1 MSTAAGGP
9 APSYLDWL
17 IADTRQSA
25 ADPAATE
32 VTDTPASTVPRVS
45 AASTQHG
52 DRAGSSVTVVA
63 GAHGGSGATITTLL
77 LAMVAAADFPA
88 MKTDA
93 VGSAGPVIALD
104 GTAVGGD
111 LVVRAPAQHCHP
123 SWWQHWLAGGDDP
136 AADTTALPTSG
147 WTVLG
152 RDRTLGETT
161 SPLSGAITAL
171 SSRSRS
177 VIVDAGASV
186 GSPWFDAAADLAD
199 HIVVTIDDRP
209 GAANASRPV
218 LSMLRR
224 RLGSEEMG
232 RTVHLVVTSQRPGV
246 DHVTGPLADA
256 LSGRV
261 AGVHHLSY
269 DSEIAAG
276 VGIDPSLLSPRSFTV
291 AHHIHTSTTSR
302 EATTR

>member
-1 MSTAAGGP
+1 MTGSNTAAGGP

-17 IADTRQSA
+17 TAENTTTS
-25 ADPAATE
+25 DPAAGA
-32 VTDTPASTVPRVS
+32 DT
-45 AASTQHG
+45 AASDLAVPAEPSEHHIASPGGQ
-52 DRAGSSVTVVA
+52 VTVVA

-77 LAMVAAADFPA
+77 LAMVAASES
-88 MKTDA
+88 
-93 VGSAGPVIALD
+93 SASVIALD
-104 GTAVGGD
+104 GTPVGGD
-111 LVVRAPAQHCHP
+111 LTTRAPAEHCHP

-136 AADTTALPTSG
+136 AADPSALPATG
-147 WTVLG
+147 WTALG
-152 RDRTLGETT
+152 RDRSLGETA
-161 SPLSGAITAL
+161 SPLTGVVSAL
-171 SSRSRS
+171 ASPTRS

-186 GSPWFDAAADLAD
+186 GSPWFDSAADLAD
-199 HIVVTIDDRP
+199 HIIVTIDDRP

-224 RLGSEEMG
+224 RLGTEEMG

-261 AGVHHLSY
+261 AGVHHLPY

-276 VGIDPSLLSPRSFTV
+276 VGIDPSLLSPRSFTI
-291 AHHIHTSTTSR
+291 AHHIHTSTSTSR
-302 EATTR
+302 EATTP

>member
-1 MSTAAGGP
+1 MSDTSTRAGGP

-17 IADTRQSA
+17 TAESSTALAPTNASDTAVAEDPTDIA
-25 ADPAATE
+25 
-32 VTDTPASTVPRVS
+32 VTGESGEH
-45 AASTQHG
+45 HG
-52 DRAGSSVTVVA
+52 GGRGGSVTVVA

-77 LAMVAAADFPA
+77 LAMVA
-88 MKTDA
+88 
-93 VGSAGPVIALD
+93 GSESSATVIALD
-104 GTAVGGD
+104 GTPVGGD
-111 LVVRAPAQHCHP
+111 LITRAPAEHCHP
-123 SWWQHWLAGGDDP
+123 SWWQRWFTGGDDP
-136 AADTTALPTSG
+136 AADPCALPAAG

-152 RDRTLGETT
+152 RDRSLGETA
-161 SPLSGAITAL
+161 SPLTGVISAL
-171 SSRSRS
+171 AAPARS

-186 GSPWFDAAADLAD
+186 GSPWFEQASGLAD

-218 LSMLRR
+218 LSMLRS

-261 AGVHHLSY
+261 AGVHHLPY

-276 VGIDPSLLSPRSFTV
+276 VGIDPSLLSPRSFTI
-291 AHHIHTSTTSR
+291 AHHIHTRTSR
-302 EATTR
+302 EAITP

>member
-1 MSTAAGGP
+1 MSTPNTATGGP

-17 IADTRQSA
+17 TADTRQSA
-25 ADPAATE
+25 ADTVATDAPAAP
-32 VTDTPASTVPRVS
+32 DALVS
-45 AASTQHG
+45 AVSTQHG
-52 DRAGSSVTVVA
+52 DTAGSSVTVVA

-77 LAMVAAADFPA
+77 LAMVAAADSPA
-88 MKTDA
+88 TGSTA
-93 VGSAGPVIALD
+93 VGPEGPVIALD

-111 LVVRAPAQHCHP
+111 LTGRAPAQHCHP
-123 SWWQHWLAGGDDP
+123 SWWQHWLIGGDDP
-136 AADTTALPTSG
+136 AADTTALSDSG

-152 RDRTLGETT
+152 RDRTLGETV
-161 SPLSGAITAL
+161 SPLSGVITAL
-171 SSRSRS
+171 RARARS

-199 HIVVTIDDRP
+199 QIVVTIDDRP

-261 AGVHHLSY
+261 AGVHHLPY

-302 EATTR
+302 EATR